1 MMRRAGA
8 LVLSLLALSAA
19 DRPAA
24 TKADEAAREK
34 ALIALLADSTWESR
48 WHAFSPE
55 GFTKG
60 GENRYRIVRAQKV
73 KGDDWVIFG
82 GFELEGKPVE
92 LPLPAKIFW
101 ADDTPV
107 MSMTGLALPGG
118 KQNPGET
125 LSQPAQREFLEE
137 TGLLLTIEKTLETRA
152 EEGRDPRGAPA
163 PTRSRS
169 PATPDLPGR
178 RPKRVA
184 SYMGHMDASTL
195 SGETCIIPWPET
207 ETRGQMPESS

>member
-8 LVLSLLALSAA
+8 LVLSLLAMSAA

-24 TKADEAAREK
+24 TKADAAAREK
-34 ALIALLADSTWESR
+34 AFIALLADSTWDSR

-92 LPLPAKIFW
+92 LPLSAKIFW

-107 MSMTGLALPGG
+107 MSMTGLALPGEPAFDVRILFKG
-118 KQNPGET
+118 DMFSGVFQ
-125 LSQPAQREFLEE
+125 SQP
-137 TGLLLTIEKTLETRA
+137 
-152 EEGRDPRGAPA
+152 
-163 PTRSRS
+163 
-169 PATPDLPGR
+169 
-178 RPKRVA
+178 
-184 SYMGHMDASTL
+184 L
-195 SGETCIIPWPET
+195 SGALV
-207 ETRGQMPESS
+207 GVKVKKAKDAK